1 MLTYTGMWGK
11 CQELSQ
17 DYSTPS
23 KTFFQGMLSIGKTN
37 VEAELGIYY
46 TLDQSTDTTIAGTF
60 QYTLPARCIRLKTV
74 KIVVGGRT
82 QILDAETDED
92 LWNQI
97 LAAYPSQSSDY
108 AQRLLAKRKTFEIY
122 PTPASNGNTMYLDF
136 EAGYPDFSYE
146 DYSDGTITTA
156 TLGAKAIVGSGT
168 AFAANMVGKVLRIGS
183 FPQEYDIAS
192 VTDATNLTLAQ
203 PYEGVSIAAGSA
215 AYIIGETMRTPDSTH
230 MLPVYYALW
239 MYYAGKKQSSSKAA
253 SWKKLYEDGLKTASA
268 IYGKRYT
275 SKYIAPNRRLRQG
288 AKLANPNFTPP
299 ALT

>member
-23 KTFFQGMLSIGKTN
+23 KTFFQGMLNIGKNN
-37 VEAELGIYY
+37 VESELGIYY
-46 TLDQSTDTTIAGTF
+46 TLDQSTDTTVAGTF

-82 QILDAETDED
+82 CILEPETDED
-92 LWNQI
+92 LWNQL
-97 LAAYPSQSSDY
+97 LAAYPSQTSDY
-108 AQRLLAKRKTFEIY
+108 AQRLLAKRKTFELY
-122 PTPASNGNTMYLDF
+122 PTPASSGNTMYLDF
-136 EAGYPDFSYE
+136 EAGYPDLVNE
-146 DYSDGTITTA
+146 DYIDGTITTA

-168 AFAANMVGKVLRIGS
+168 TWTSAMAGRVIKIGS

-192 VTDATNLTLAQ
+192 VTDATHLTLLQ

-215 AYIIGETMRTPDSTH
+215 TYLIGETMRTPESTH
-230 MLPVYYALW
+230 IIPVYYALW
-239 MYYAGKKQSSSKAA
+239 MYFAGKKQSSSKAA
-253 SWKKLYEDGLKTASA
+253 QWKKLYEDGLKSASA
-268 IYGKRYT
+268 LYGKRYT
-275 SKYIAPNRRLRQG
+275 SKYIPPNRALRQG
-288 AKLANPNFTPP
+288 IKVANPNFFPP